1 VFDDSPQAARIELGS
16 STLVSQLQLGA
27 LLQQQD
33 NQRLAPRGHGLDLL
47 TQGHGALRSGSGLLL
62 TAFAES
68 PSTGSGQQLQARDPL
83 QALQTAQDL
92 VHTLAET
99 AQAHQAQ
106 LPGEPAV
113 AGAKPDDRSHQLPS
127 EQGLATLATSLQ
139 ASDSRQG
146 GDSTG
151 DESTI
156 AIDGGWGSVSA
167 WDRPDITLAAPA
179 GLGLFTPAQA
189 ILSTQASLTLSA
201 GQDLLS
207 LAQGHHASVAKAGA
221 VLFTYGQASSTSK
234 PNTETGI
241 AIHAAT
247 GSLQASAN
255 TATAELTASQ
265 AIDVASTQA
274 NVLVGA
280 PTSVLLTAA
289 GAAIDIQSGSITL
302 KAPGSVLFKAASKV
316 WTGAGTAQSPS
327 YPLLVAGSLVLPDQF
342 SARFDLYDVF
352 VQHRFQEVKYS
363 AKLSDGKFLTGTL
376 DPHGRSRQIYA
387 SDQKDMEIL
396 AGPDKPAWDLI
407 FDYEDAGI

>member
-1 VFDDSPQAARIELGS
+1 MFDDSPQAARIELGS

-68 PSTGSGQQLQARDPL
+68 PSTGAGQQLQARDPL

-106 LPGEPAV
+106 LPAEPAV
-113 AGAKPDDRSHQLPS
+113 AGAQPDDRAHQLPS
-127 EQGLATLATSLQ
+127 EQGLAALAASLQ

-151 DESTI
+151 DENTI
-156 AIDGGWGSVSA
+156 AIDGGWGSVNA
-167 WDRPDITLAAPA
+167 WDRPDITLTAPA
-179 GLGLFTPAQA
+179 GLGLFTPAQT
-189 ILSTQASLTLSA
+189 ILSTQASLTQSA
-201 GQDLLS
+201 GQDWLS

-221 VLFTYGQASSTSK
+221 VLFTYGKASSANK

-255 TATAELTASQ
+255 TATTELTASQ
-265 AIDVASTQA
+265 TIDVASTQA

-302 KAPGSVLFKAASKV
+302 KAPGSVQFKAASKV
-316 WTGAGTAQSPS
+316 WTGRQPLRIAAVARIAAADGAIHQTVCAVFTGGIGSAGSAHGGLPS
-327 YPLLVAGSLVLPDQF
+327 RRALVAVEGAGEQRRV
-342 SARFDLYDVF
+342 
-352 VQHRFQEVKYS
+352 
-363 AKLSDGKFLTGTL
+363 
-376 DPHGRSRQIYA
+376 GRVGY
-387 SDQKDMEIL
+387 
-396 AGPDKPAWDLI
+396 P
-407 FDYEDAGI
+407 

>member
-1 VFDDSPQAARIELGS
+1 
-16 STLVSQLQLGA
+16 
-27 LLQQQD
+27 
-33 NQRLAPRGHGLDLL
+33 
-47 TQGHGALRSGSGLLL
+47 
-62 TAFAES
+62 
-68 PSTGSGQQLQARDPL
+68 
-83 QALQTAQDL
+83 
-92 VHTLAET
+92 
-99 AQAHQAQ
+99 
-106 LPGEPAV
+106 
-113 AGAKPDDRSHQLPS
+113 SHQLPS
-127 EQGLATLATSLQ
+127 EQGLAALAASLQ

-146 GDSTG
+146 GDSTS
-151 DESTI
+151 DENTI
-156 AIDGGWGSVSA
+156 AIDGGWGNVSA

-189 ILSTQASLTLSA
+189 ILSTQASLTVSA

-221 VLFTYGQASSTSK
+221 VLFTYGKASSTRK

-302 KAPGSVLFKAASKV
+302 KAPGSVQFKAASKV
-316 WTGAGTAQSPS
+316 WTTGGSSSSSVSLTKPS
-327 YPLLVAGSLVLPDQF
+327 SF
-342 SARFDLYDVF
+342 SDCSKAMQD
-352 VQHRFQEVKYS
+352 
-363 AKLSDGKFLTGTL
+363 AALTG
-376 DPHGRSRQIYA
+376 A
-387 SDQKDMEIL
+387 
-396 AGPDKPAWDLI
+396 AV
-407 FDYEDAGI
+407 